1 MAVTFTALGMTIYKL
16 GGAFLSTG
24 LTLGNTLQLIF
35 AILLLILGVIVAV
48 QGVKKLFQKNTEK
61 AASSTT
67 DNSQTTLKDSGSIG

>member
-1 MAVTFTALGMTIYKL
+1 MK
-16 GGAFLSTG
+16 
-24 LTLGNTLQLIF
+24 LIF

-48 QGVKKLFQKNTEK
+48 QGVKKLFEKNTEK